1 MIDVKQTIRNTIVSQ
16 INEMRFHAHNDPK
29 CWRKLMYLT
38 MLDDLYDWSYYRD
51 DKTEI
56 QLKLK
61 ELRTDFI
68 LNNPMF
74 GIARNYCVNSYNNV
88 NTPQTNEERWRL
100 FDKNNVIYVTSGDMI
115 NKKESLAYT
124 PNYKCVQE
132 IVFLPNEKL
141 ELQKDPVTGIS
152 EPTLKNGVT
161 LTTCEKMNIYIDSET
176 KEAFYLTPEGIWQ
189 KLSTSEW
196 TEDSIT
202 KLIKEKEDK
211 GVAFEFNILESG
223 TEVLTL
229 DTPEAPE
236 EYTATIPVITGD
248 NEYDLNDVL

>member
-61 ELRTDFI
+61 GLRTDFI

-74 GIARNYCVNSYNNV
+74 GIARNYCINSYNNV

-100 FDKNNVIYVTSGDMI
+100 FDKNNVIYVTSGDMV

-132 IVFLPNEKL
+132 IVFLPNDKL
-141 ELQKDPVTGIS
+141 ELQKNSDGVF

-202 KLIKEKEDK
+202 TLIKEKEDK
-211 GVAFEFNILESG
+211 GVVFGFTEVEG

-229 DTPEAPE
+229 DTPEKPE
-236 EYTATIPVITGD
+236 GETAQIPVITGD